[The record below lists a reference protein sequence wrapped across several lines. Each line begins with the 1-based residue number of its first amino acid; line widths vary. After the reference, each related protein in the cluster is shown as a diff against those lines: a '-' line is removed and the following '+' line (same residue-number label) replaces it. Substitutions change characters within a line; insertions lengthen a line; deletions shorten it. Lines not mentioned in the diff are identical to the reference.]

1 MHNIKELINRVKRPL
16 IMGIINCTPDS
27 FFVNSRKYSLNEA
40 IETVRMMISEGADI
54 IDIGGESTRPGS
66 GYVDEEE
73 EIKRV
78 IPVVRKIVSEFS
90 IPVSVDTRKSRV
102 AAAAIDSGA
111 AIINDVSALKDDPA
125 LAAVVRDAKC
135 TIILMH
141 KRGTPQDMQ
150 DNPYYTDAAAEI
162 LEELEKRINFALES
176 GIEKDNIVIDPG
188 IGFGKR
194 TEDNIE
200 IIKNIAF
207 FRKTGFP
214 VLVGHSRKSFIG
226 SITGKNQEERLAGSL
241 AAGLIALLNGADI
254 LRVHDVGQTLDTIK
268 ILMASGAWG
277 SGICGES

>member
-1 MHNIKELINRVKRPL
+1 MHNVKELINRVKRPL
-16 IMGIINCTPDS
+16 VMGIINCTPDS

-54 IDIGGESTRPGS
+54 IDVGGESTRPGS

-73 EIKRV
+73 EIRRV

-102 AAAAIDSGA
+102 AAAAVDAGA

-125 LAAVVRDAKC
+125 LAGVVRDAKC
-135 TIILMH
+135 SIILMH
-141 KRGTPQDMQ
+141 KRGTPKDMQ
-150 DNPYYTDAAAEI
+150 DNPYYSDATAEI

-226 SITGKNQEERLAGSL
+226 SITGKIHEERLAGSL
-241 AAGLIALLNGADI
+241 AAGLIALVNGADI